1 MNGILFHQNKVIK
14 KLNCGLI
21 NFEKWQICVQSVHRL
36 IKYNRIT
43 SITKKQSQKP
53 CKIMEDKKSGEN
65 KDLDKYIKF
74 LVFKTS
80 QIIVQSRL
88 GGLVQTKCN
97 KAGTDWVS

>member
-1 MNGILFHQNKVIK
+1 MIVYPRIISSIANRLQNR
-14 KLNCGLI
+14 
-21 NFEKWQICVQSVHRL
+21 E
-36 IKYNRIT
+36 
-43 SITKKQSQKP
+43 
-53 CKIMEDKKSGEN
+53 KIMEDKKSVEN

-74 LVFKTS
+74 LVFKTA

>member
-1 MNGILFHQNKVIK
+1 MIVYPIIISSIANRLQNR
-14 KLNCGLI
+14 
-21 NFEKWQICVQSVHRL
+21 E
-36 IKYNRIT
+36 
-43 SITKKQSQKP
+43 
-53 CKIMEDKKSGEN
+53 KIMEDKKSVEN

-74 LVFKTS
+74 LVFKTA

>member
-1 MNGILFHQNKVIK
+1 MQSVQQLIIYPGILSNIENRLK
-14 KLNCGLI
+14 NR
-21 NFEKWQICVQSVHRL
+21 EK
-36 IKYNRIT
+36 T
-43 SITKKQSQKP
+43 
-53 CKIMEDKKSGEN
+53 MEDKKVVEN

-74 LVFKTS
+74 LVFKTA